1 MSRWTEKLENHPIH
15 DTILWLE
22 SAASTEFDDTD
33 EGEATERRR
42 LHKLLGKYKNALEC
56 IDPELLPFNQIDS
69 LNSALRHQ
77 NIANQINAYEKNG
90 NVANLQ
96 AANDQISNQITQ
108 LAILLSLCEKE
119 NGSNPIRELEEQFD
133 QVIDVLTR
141 KKDALKR
148 DFDLLTQQCNQQ
160 KDELANLEKDVEN
173 KSSELSSMT
182 SEWQSQFSSSQESR
196 SQEFSKWRD
205 AFSSEKGK
213 EVSDLI
219 KGYESNL
226 KEGKEKFDNSIQGM
240 LEDGSKKH
248 ESILELY
255 ELTAGDSVGAGY
267 IKDASDEK
275 GLANRWRLI
284 SVAFIAAAVVWL
296 MVAYFKSPD
305 VTLHKNETPLEN
317 VGVIADEKNKSLPKN
332 SDVAVRLES
341 KSNIGKSDSFPWHLM
356 LMTFSISGVL
366 LWGAAYSAQQSTKH
380 RMNERR
386 ARWFALEIKAFDPFI
401 SSLSDDQQKELKKE
415 LAERLFGQHSTSNES
430 DAKVTDEHA
439 FKLVTDSISTIL
451 SKLPK

>member
-1 MSRWTEKLENHPIH
+1 MSRWTEKLDNHPIH
-15 DTILWLE
+15 DTIQWLE

-42 LHKLLGKYKNALEC
+42 LHKLLGKYKNSLDC
-56 IDPELLPFNQIDS
+56 IDPELVPFNQIDS

-77 NIANQINAYEKNG
+77 NIASQINAYEKNG
-90 NVANLQ
+90 NVPNLQ

-133 QVIDVLTR
+133 KVVDVLAK

-148 DFDLLTQQCNQQ
+148 DIDLLTQQCTQQ
-160 KDELANLEKDVEN
+160 KDELANLEKDIEN

-196 SQEFSKWRD
+196 SQEYSKWRD
-205 AFSSEKGK
+205 TFSSEKGK

-219 KGYESNL
+219 KGYETNL
-226 KEGKEKFDNSIQGM
+226 KEGKVSFDKSIQDM
-240 LEDGSKKH
+240 LEDGSAKH

-275 GLANRWRLI
+275 GLANKWRLI

-296 MVAYFKSPD
+296 MVAYFKSPNFPQ
-305 VTLHKNETPLEN
+305 HKNDIPLDTVE
-317 VGVIADEKNKSLPKN
+317 VAIDEKSKSSHEKP
-332 SDVAVRLES
+332 DAAVRLES
-341 KSNIGKSDSFPWHLM
+341 TSNARESDSFPWHLM
-356 LMTFSISGVL
+356 LMTFSISGIL
-366 LWGAAYSAQQSTKH
+366 LWGAAYCAQQSTKH
-380 RMNERR
+380 RINERK

-401 SSLSDDQQKELKKE
+401 SSLSDDQQKQLKKE
-415 LAERLFGQHSTSNES
+415 LAERLFGRHSMSNES
-430 DAKVTDEHA
+430 EAKVTDEHA
-439 FKLVTDSISTIL
+439 FKLVTDSVSTIL